1 MLVVVGAPL
10 RFQLGSSRRLVAFLL
25 ERVPHLWQQDVDNL
39 LLRWLD
45 NECVISSDK
54 QLELVFDPYL
64 FAFFI
69 GICVKNSTLY
79 LNTKYIYN
87 LGPI

>member
-45 NECVISSDK
+45 NDLGVSSDV
-54 QLELVFDPYL
+54 QEEFVFDLY
-64 FAFFI
+64 FF
-69 GICVKNSTLY
+69 
-79 LNTKYIYN
+79 
-87 LGPI
+87 